1 MQFQLNVKIPVP
13 KNIQNHIKYDS
24 VKKNVMFNQS
34 QVEDVLF
41 DITENSESDDCL
53 RCQEQNLLQASE
65 LPSFNS
71 SISQSICW
79 DTSSRQDIVLYTYA
93 SNTKQR
99 ALIKI
104 ITQIISFDQAPSES
118 EDEMFAFMFSNV
130 E

>member
-1 MQFQLNVKIPVP
+1 MQFQLNIKIPVP
-13 KNIQNHIKYDS
+13 KTIQNHKKYDN

-34 QVEDVLF
+34 QVEDILF

-53 RCQEQNLLQASE
+53 HCHENNLLQTSD

-79 DTSSRQDIVLYTYA
+79 DTSSKQDIVLYTYA
-93 SNTKQR
+93 STTKQR
-99 ALIKI
+99 ALITI
-104 ITQIISFDQAPSES
+104 ITNIISLDQAPSES
-118 EDEMFAFMFSNV
+118 EDEMFAFMFSKV